1 MKFDKIL
8 TVTKKFERF
17 ARDAKRKKVAQQELN
32 DQAIKRVVMSAYGE
46 LASAPPTDIR
56 IEYEA
61 TGDQPSHHVQP
72 KHYNV
77 YIWSNSY
84 LEPAADSTMQSRLH
98 AAFDPNDELYNF
110 YVKFFNSEE

>member
-8 TVTKKFERF
+8 AVTKKFEKF
-17 ARDAKRKKVAQQELN
+17 ARFKKSAQQELN
-32 DQAIKRVVMSAYGE
+32 DANIKKVVVDTYDE
-46 LASAPPTDIR
+46 LAVAPPDDIR
-56 IEYEA
+56 IQYEE

-84 LEPAADSTMQSRLH
+84 LEPPADSTIQGRLH
-98 AAFDPNDELYNF
+98 SAFDPNDELYNF
-110 YVKFFNSEE
+110 YVKFFNDQDG